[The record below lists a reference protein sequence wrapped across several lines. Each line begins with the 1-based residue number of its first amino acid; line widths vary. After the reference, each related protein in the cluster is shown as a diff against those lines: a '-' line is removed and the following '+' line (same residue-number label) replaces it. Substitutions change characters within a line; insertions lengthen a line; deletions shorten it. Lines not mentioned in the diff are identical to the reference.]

1 MSNGDEQGVSDVGRY
16 LGDSVVV
23 RALEAWARDRA
34 LSLEVPDEPWRRRG
48 GSGALLARLRI
59 TPTVEFGDSVD
70 VILKVCSK
78 GSPAG
83 EARNYER
90 AWLSSPTFASRHL
103 IRQLFQPQTVE
114 DGRVLM
120 FLDSSEMVSNS
131 QTVGEMEPAYQQLGA
146 AEAIR
151 SILYRWNEP
160 TGWTRRRTSASEF
173 LRLELRGA
181 LNRGRSA
188 YRWADR
194 AGLMV
199 DDVDWFGVRIGKSG
213 KLPNPIHLLND
224 DSAFS
229 KIDVDYVLGYSHGD
243 LHVDNIVVPLTD
255 GQPDFGQIRLI
266 DLSGY
271 SSSAP
276 LSRDVATLL
285 LSLILPTVRA
295 KTNSGGD
302 MHTLVRLLIDADF
315 SHSDLE
321 ESVIAQSVHRV
332 RAAVIRGLDYE
343 LKRIFQIQYLLSLL
357 AQAITYTSYS
367 NVGEVG
373 RQWYFAFGL
382 EVVKKVNEMVDFK
395 SD

>member
-16 LGDSVVV
+16 LGDPVVV
-23 RALEAWARDRA
+23 RALEAWAHDHA
-34 LSLEVPDEPWRRRG
+34 HSLEVPDEPWRRRG

-59 TPTVEFGDSVD
+59 TPTVEFGGSVE

-103 IRQLFQPQTVE
+103 IRQLFQSQTLE

-131 QTVGEMEPAYQQLGA
+131 QTIGEMTPAYQQLGA

-151 SILYRWNEP
+151 SILYSWNEP
-160 TGWTRRRTSASEF
+160 TGWKHGRTSASEF

-194 AGLMV
+194 AGLMA

-213 KLPNPIHLLND
+213 GLPNPIHLLND
-224 DSAFS
+224 GSALS
-229 KIDVDYVLGYSHGD
+229 EIDVEYVLGYSHGD
-243 LHVDNIVVPLTD
+243 LHVDNIVVPLID
-255 GQPDFGQIRLI
+255 GRPDFSQIRLI

-295 KTNSGGD
+295 KASSSGD
-302 MHTLVRLLIDADF
+302 MPALVRVLID
-315 SHSDLE
+315 SDL
-321 ESVIAQSVHRV
+321 SHADLDGSAIAQSVHRV
-332 RAAVIRGLDYE
+332 RAAVTRELDNE
-343 LKRIFQIQYLLSLL
+343 LKRIFQLQYLLSLL
-357 AQAITYTSYS
+357 AQAIIYTSYS

-373 RQWYFAFGL
+373 RRWYFGLSL
-382 EVVKKVNEMVDFK
+382 EVVRKVNEMVDFD
-395 SD
+395 SE